1 MSFWDIVAAAAWTAL
16 AATML
21 LLGGIV
27 ARVAK
32 PSVRF
37 VAVVMAIGSGVL
49 MASVA
54 YDLVEEASPTTP
66 LQWLLIAIIAG
77 AVVFV
82 IGARTIDRMGG
93 HRRKSPGAVDRG
105 SDSSALAIALGSV
118 LDGLPESLVLG
129 LTVLTGGLSPQL
141 FVGIALS
148 NFPEGMSS
156 SSGLLRSGWRFSAVM
171 RMWIGVVVASGVAGA
186 LGPLLL
192 SRAPVEVAGIAQG
205 FAAGALL
212 AMIVDTM
219 IPESYE
225 VERTWTGLL
234 VVVGFAGTLLLGSL

>member
-1 MSFWDIVAAAAWTAL
+1 VTDILAAAAWAAL
-16 AATML
+16 AATTL
-21 LLGGIV
+21 LIGGVV
-27 ARVAK
+27 ARVAR

-37 VAVVMAIGSGVL
+37 VAIVMAIGSGVL

-54 YDLVEEASPTTP
+54 YDLVDEASPHTS
-66 LQWLLIAIIAG
+66 LHWLLISIVVG
-77 AVVFV
+77 ALVFV
-82 IGARTIDRMGG
+82 LGARVIDRKGG
-93 HRRKSPGAVDRG
+93 HRRKAPGPIERD
-105 SDSSALAIALGSV
+105 SNSSALAIALGSV

-129 LTVLTGGLSPQL
+129 LTVLTGGVSPQL
-141 FVGIALS
+141 LAGIALS

-156 SSGLLRSGWRFSAVM
+156 SSGLLRSGWRFTAVM
-171 RMWIGVVVASGVAGA
+171 RMWGTVVVASGVAGA

-192 SRAPVEVAGIAQG
+192 SQAPVEVAGIAQG

-225 VERTWTGLL
+225 VERDWTGLL
-234 VVVGFAGTLLLGSL
+234 VVVGFAGTLLVGAL

>member
-1 MSFWDIVAAAAWTAL
+1 MTVWDILAAAGWTAL

-21 LLGGIV
+21 LVGGVV

-37 VAVVMAIGSGVL
+37 VAIVMAIGSGVL

-54 YDLVEEASPTTP
+54 YDLVEEASPNTP
-66 LQWLLIAIIAG
+66 IHWLLIAIIVG
-77 AVVFV
+77 ALVFV
-82 IGARTIDRMGG
+82 VGARTIDRMGG
-93 HRRKSPGAVDRG
+93 HRRKAPGTVDRG
-105 SDSSALAIALGSV
+105 DSSALAIALGSV

-141 FVGIALS
+141 FVGVVLS

-156 SSGLLRSGWRFSAVM
+156 SSGLLRSGWRFAAIM
-171 RMWIGVVVASGVAGA
+171 RMWLGVVIASGIAGA

-192 SRAPVEVAGIAQG
+192 SRAPLEVAGIAQG

-234 VVVGFAGTLLLGSL
+234 VVLGFAGTLLLGSL